1 MKVILMKH
9 NTDDQ
14 MNWAGNDDTRKY
26 LKLGETYEVD
36 RIKQGSS
43 YTRYYIG
50 GKKFNH
56 ICFETAIHKGTSC
69 GITEQKMGE
78 GKVSVC
84 PVCQSED
91 IQILYK
97 VEVLNIPQLLLLFY

>member
-43 YTRYYIG
+43 YTRYYITDVAG
-50 GKKFNH
+50 SVT
-56 ICFETAIHKGTSC
+56 ET
-69 GITEQKMGE
+69 E
-78 GKVSVC
+78 VSSI
-84 PVCQSED
+84 PVD
-91 IQILYK
+91 G
-97 VEVLNIPQLLLLFY
+97 NI